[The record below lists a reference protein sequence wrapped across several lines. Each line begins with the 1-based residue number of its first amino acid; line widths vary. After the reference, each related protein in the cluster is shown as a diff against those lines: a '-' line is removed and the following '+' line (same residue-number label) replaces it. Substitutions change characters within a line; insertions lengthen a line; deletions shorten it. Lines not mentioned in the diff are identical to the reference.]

1 MLERPLLSRIRGRHE
16 VNNKLSTLIDLSEL
30 EDDCVRQIET
40 CLSVP
45 FLRRL
50 AIMPDAH
57 TGYGLPIGG
66 VALLEG
72 HVCPEY
78 IGVDIGCGMCFV
90 ATDIPSSALSDFRV
104 EVFEGVKRKIPV
116 GFNEREAK
124 LHVNGLP
131 DEPWTRIPDE
141 QKIRSKMLSQFGTL
155 GGGNHFIEIG
165 ESVGSGNVC
174 VTIHSGSRNPGLTVA
189 NHFIALAKNEN
200 VPGFFEIGTESCGQ
214 YVSFYTAM
222 AEFAR
227 QNREAMMCIVLS
239 VLQDVCTVPV
249 RQVLSVNESHNRLD
263 IRDGDALHRKGAT
276 AAEDGRYGV
285 IPGNMRDG
293 VALTKGVGNEKFLC
307 SSSHGAGRRMSRKKA
322 KSSIR
327 IEDFSDQMTGITCD
341 VSERVLDESPD
352 AYKDFETVLSR
363 QHGVNIVVIDRIKPL
378 INVKG

>member
-1 MLERPLLSRIRGRHE
+1 M
-16 VNNKLSTLIDLSEL
+16 NDKLRTLIDLSEL

-90 ATDIPSSALSDFRV
+90 ATDIPSSVLSDFRD
-104 EVFEGVKRKIPV
+104 EVFESVKRKIPV
-116 GFNEREAK
+116 GFNEREVK

-165 ESVGSGNVC
+165 ESAGSGNVC

-189 NHFIALAKNEN
+189 NHFITLAKNEN
-200 VPGFFEIGTESCGQ
+200 FPGFFEIGTESCDR

-239 VLQDVCTVPV
+239 VLQDVCNVPV

-263 IRDGDALHRKGAT
+263 ICDGDALHRKGAT

-293 VALTKGVGNEKFLC
+293 VALTKGVGNEEFLC

-322 KSSIR
+322 KSLIR

-363 QHGVNIVVIDRIKPL
+363 QHGVNIVVTDRIKPL